1 MIAFNIILYFLS
13 NLRREPSQFFI
24 YFLINFI
31 VMFVMSAV
39 FLTMAAITKTVS
51 QAMALAGVFTL
62 ALAIYTGFIVPV
74 PYMYPWFSW
83 LHYMNPIYY
92 AFETLVANE
101 FHGRDLGCSSMIPAY
116 PNMEGDTFICSS
128 KGAVAGQN
136 TVSSDAYIWASY
148 NFSYTYVW
156 RNFGILIAFLIGF
169 LSRLHGAQF
178 VHHEYH

>member
-1 MIAFNIILYFLS
+1 
-13 NLRREPSQFFI
+13 
-24 YFLINFI
+24 
-31 VMFVMSAV
+31 MFVMSAV
-39 FLTMAAITKTVS
+39 FRTMAAITKTVS

-74 PYMYPWFSW
+74 PYMHPWFSW

-92 AFETLVANE
+92 AFEILAANE
-101 FHGRDLGCSSMIPAY
+101 FHGSDYGCSSMIPAY

-148 NFSYTYVW
+148 NFPYTHVW